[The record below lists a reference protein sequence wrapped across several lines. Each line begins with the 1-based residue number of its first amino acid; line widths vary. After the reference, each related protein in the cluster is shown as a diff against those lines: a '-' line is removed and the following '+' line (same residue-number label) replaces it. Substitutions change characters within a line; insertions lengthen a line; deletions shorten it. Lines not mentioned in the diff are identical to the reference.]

1 MEKFATDG
9 RKYHLGEL
17 FMGKKLVNEQQLSTA
32 LKHQS
37 QFGGKIGSI
46 LHELE
51 YITTEELLGTLS
63 KYFGVPSTNL
73 YNLSIEPSVLKIV
86 PFEKMLHHKVL
97 PTAIGNKGIFVAM
110 VDPNNVSAISD
121 LEFSTGM
128 SIQPLVVP
136 ASQMSAV
143 LGHLKGNSGRINK
156 TLVGTEIHQVK
167 SQDIKVSK
175 IGMIGLFSHLVKTN
189 ASDLLISAGVPPCI
203 KKDSEILR
211 LTNTCLTPDQVKEIA
226 YLIMPE
232 SAREEFEQNND
243 VDFGLTFPELG
254 RFRINIFRQRN
265 SLSVAVRCILDKV
278 PTLQGLGLPED
289 IEQHLLKKQGLILI
303 TGPTGHGKSTTLA
316 AMVDF
321 INSNRRCNIITIEDP
336 IEFLHKHKLSNVN
349 QREVGKDTNSFC
361 SGLRH
366 ILRQAPDVIVIG
378 EMRDAESFAIALL
391 AAETG
396 HLVLS
401 TLHSNSSTSTIE
413 RIVDIF
419 PPAQQQQIR
428 IQLAE
433 CFLLILSQRLI
444 PTQKG
449 EGRILALERLVN
461 SARIRNLIREGKTHQ
476 IRSMLQ
482 HCEELLSLDTNLV
495 KLCKSGKITSDEAFK
510 YSENLVQMK
519 EALSK
524 R

>member
-1 MEKFATDG
+1 MEKFENS
-9 RKYHLGEL
+9 RRISRLGEIFL
-17 FMGKKLVNEQQLSTA
+17 GIKLVNEQQLNAA

-37 QFGGKIGSI
+37 QFGGRIGSI
-46 LHELE
+46 LLELE
-51 YITTEELLGTLS
+51 YITTEELLDTLS
-63 KYFGVPSTNL
+63 KYYGVPSADLFKLT
-73 YNLSIEPSVLKIV
+73 IEPSVLNIV
-86 PFEKMLHHKVL
+86 PFEKMLNYKVL
-97 PTAIGNKGIFVAM
+97 PTAIGNKNLSLAM

-121 LEFSTGM
+121 LEFSTRM
-128 SIQPLVVP
+128 SVLPFVVP
-136 ASQMSAV
+136 ASHMSAM
-143 LGHLKGNSGRINK
+143 LGYLKGNSGRIKK
-156 TLVGTEIHQVK
+156 TLVGTEINPLT
-167 SQDIKVSK
+167 SQGIKESK
-175 IGMIGLFSHLVKTN
+175 LGIMGLFSHLVNSN

-203 KKDSEILR
+203 KKDSEIIR
-211 LTNTCLTPDQVKEIA
+211 LTNTCLLPDQVKKIA

-232 SAREEFEQNND
+232 SVREEFEQNND
-243 VDFGLTFPELG
+243 VDFGITFPELG

-265 SLSVAVRCILDKV
+265 SLSIAVRCILDKI
-278 PTLQGLGLPED
+278 PTLQDLGLPED
-289 IEQHLLKKQGLILI
+289 IEQYLLKKQGLILI

-321 INSNRRCNIITIEDP
+321 INSTRRCNIITIEDP

-349 QREVGKDTNSFC
+349 QREVGKDTSSFS

-378 EMRDAESFAIALL
+378 EMREAESFAIALQ

-419 PPAQQQQIR
+419 PPAQQQQMR
-428 IQLAE
+428 VQLAE
-433 CFLLILSQRLI
+433 SFLLILSQRLV
-444 PTQKG
+444 PLQNG

-461 SARIRNLIREGKTHQ
+461 SVRIKNLIREGKAHQ

-482 HCEELLSLDTNLV
+482 HCEELLSLDTSLV
-495 KLCKSGKITSDEAFK
+495 RLCKLGKITADEALK
-510 YSENLVQMK
+510 YSENQVQMK
-519 EALSK
+519 DALNK